1 MLGTLGVLR
10 TGSGPNLVI
19 RVNCRYLECADLL
32 VIMAPDR
39 MSELFELG
47 WT

>member
-1 MLGTLGVLR
+1 MLGALGLLR
-10 TGSGPNLVI
+10 TGSGPDLVI

-32 VIMAPDR
+32 VIIAPDR
-39 MSELFELG
+39 MSELFGLG